1 MTGCLIHFGLDDWI
15 PIEEV
20 AAVLDN
26 EFLRSATY
34 MIIGAGALVFL
45 IAICGCLGAIL
56 ENRCLLVLVS
66 TQPVSADLSQYG
78 ISVGSLQCHH
88 HFGTNAM
95 VWAGLTL
102 TWFMF
107 TRTCLLGCFFKNFG
121 IAICNKCNIVLC
133 PILVKLTFGKS
144 EMAEKSAHCHKGFML
159 KKSRIL

>member
-1 MTGCLIHFGLDDWI
+1 MTGCLIHFGLNDWI

-66 TQPVSADLSQYG
+66 TQPVSATLGQLG
-78 ISVGSLQCHH
+78 ISVGSLPYSASKYLYKWIGIQNYNLWEPGSHKEVP
-88 HFGTNAM
+88 FG
-95 VWAGLTL
+95 
-102 TWFMF
+102 
-107 TRTCLLGCFFKNFG
+107 LGQYTTSVCY
-121 IAICNKCNIVLC
+121 L
-133 PILVKLTFGKS
+133 KS
-144 EMAEKSAHCHKGFML
+144 
-159 KKSRIL
+159 I